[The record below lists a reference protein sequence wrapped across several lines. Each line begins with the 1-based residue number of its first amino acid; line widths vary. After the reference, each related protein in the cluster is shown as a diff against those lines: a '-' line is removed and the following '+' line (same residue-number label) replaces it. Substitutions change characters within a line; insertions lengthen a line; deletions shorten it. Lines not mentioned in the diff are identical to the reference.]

1 MKLRICKPITLEC
14 WLLILHLQLHIL
26 NRIISSWG
34 LCAHHITNVISY
46 FEEEIPD
53 WESESTCKTTVQRAE
68 KMAGLPLFFPNS
80 RSFFFLEIIHI
91 NGSLQCLSE
100 KVHNELTINV
110 LLGMKLTTTFLK
122 SGEQTSLLFQFDVIL
137 SVILIIP
144 SVNHNPVVDP
154 CSYFWKLDHSN
165 FFFAE

>member
-1 MKLRICKPITLEC
+1 MLITLLMWFPTSRKKFLIERVRALVKQLSNELRR
-14 WLLILHLQLHIL
+14 WLDFL
-26 NRIISSWG
+26 
-34 LCAHHITNVISY
+34 V
-46 FEEEIPD
+46 
-53 WESESTCKTTVQRAE
+53 
-68 KMAGLPLFFPNS
+68 FFPNS